1 MKKCRFIKCRFI
13 TSGIVALVVSLA
25 LCGCRQEPVV
35 EPESQLVSV
44 PVAITYNS
52 DEMTV
57 ETRAWAVAP
66 GSTVLSGTELTVT
79 PASGGEKEP
88 VLFLTANG
96 LPVAY
101 SGNAATITVGAGSSS
116 LELKVASRQALDA
129 EPEQYKVRLLFAGEK
144 QIPVSTSEK
153 HDFYTMLKGWFD
165 AGASDRKADFQ
176 LVDTGSAGGYQ
187 DDDVDYKMF
196 AGDAYKKTFAQAP
209 HAAVLVLG
217 YKELAAEA
225 FDEESFA
232 AWYGGMLSGYRRVR
246 KGAAVVAVSLP
257 PVAVFSG
264 VAESRWKAVDGAI
277 RAAARAAGAALVD
290 LSALYKKYPA
300 MSADTTLA
308 KRHITEEIFLA
319 FYSRIEAQAGN
330 PEDMM
335 IDGKPITTTPRQKWS
350 RTDDGN
356 QDTAKRE
363 LIQTIASGDK
373 TKWPQVVF
381 IGDSITDFY
390 DGTYDN
396 KGAAGATLMMTDWWN
411 ENVGWSNNKALDES
425 GSAATYRALNLGN
438 SGDFTQSLLYRLQKI
453 PGDDGSGAYTGA
465 FQFKDTVKAVVLMI
479 GTNNIG
485 VSSPSSTD
493 VGNTRYQERPISTV
507 EAVKGIQAVIGVL
520 KKGFPNA
527 KIILMGVLPRG
538 TGMQR
543 NNTDF
548 IRLQVLSTNR
558 QLYDLYGSGQDSR
571 VQLLDLYENFVDSAG
586 VQKSG
591 SLEALGDVGT
601 CDKLFFDT
609 VHPNNAGYK
618 VWWDNLKPILDV
630 ILQ

>member
-1 MKKCRFIKCRFI
+1 MKIKSYSISIAVSIAFLMVLFGCPQE
-13 TSGIVALVVSLA
+13 VEEALQS
-25 LCGCRQEPVV
+25 
-35 EPESQLVSV
+35 VSV
-44 PVAITYNS
+44 PVVVTYDDS
-52 DEMTV
+52 SVTIATESGEEIPSGKTV
-57 ETRAWAVAP
+57 Q
-66 GSTVLSGTELTVT
+66 SGTRLVIT
-79 PASGGEKEP
+79 PKGSDP
-88 VLFLTANG
+88 FLFLTANG
-96 LPVAY
+96 KPVVY
-101 SGNAATITVGAGSSS
+101 TGSPTAATIRLPGTSSTV
-116 LELKVASRQALDA
+116 EYKVEGHQALAEDA
-129 EPEQYKVRLLFAGEK
+129 GQYNVRILFAGEA
-144 QIPVSTSEK
+144 IYPVSSSENI
-153 HDFYTMLKGWFD
+153 DNLYTQFNSYFSSGS
-165 AGASDRKADFQ
+165 SDRWQNFKLCNGAY
-176 LVDTGSAGGYQ
+176 LANNV
-187 DDDVDYKMF
+187 
-196 AGDAYKKTFAQAP
+196 AYKDWIDTHYKASFAQAP
-209 HAAVLVLG
+209 HAAIVSLG
-217 YKELAAEA
+217 YHELTAGS
-225 FDEESFA
+225 FDAVDFT
-232 AWYGGMLSGYRRVR
+232 AWYAGILSGYRRVR
-246 KGAAVVAVSLP
+246 KDTVVVALGLP
-257 PVAVFSG
+257 PLSCFTGVEQGRYTAVS
-264 VAESRWKAVDGAI
+264 AAI
-277 RAAARAAGAALVD
+277 RAAAAAAGATFVD
-290 LSALYKKYPA
+290 IAGLYKSCPA
-300 MSADTTLA
+300 MDTDVALA
-308 KRHITEEIFLA
+308 KRHITEEIFLS
-319 FYSRIEAQAGN
+319 FYSRIEALAGN
-330 PEDMM
+330 PESMR
-335 IDGKPITTTPRQKWS
+335 INGQPITTTPRQKWS
-350 RTDDGN
+350 TGDGN
-356 QDTAKRE
+356 QDAAKRE

-411 ENVGWSNNKALDES
+411 KNVGWSNNKALDES

-438 SGDFTQSLLYRLQKI
+438 SGDFTQSLLYRLTAVE
-453 PGDDGSGAYTGA
+453 GDSESGAYTGA

-493 VGNTRYQERPISTV
+493 VGNPKYQERPISTV

-538 TGMQR
+538 TKTQR
-543 NNTDF
+543 NDVDF

-618 VWWDNLKPILDV
+618 VWWDNLKPILDKL
-630 ILQ
+630 IKK

>member
-1 MKKCRFIKCRFI
+1 MKCKTFFA
-13 TSGIVALVVSLA
+13 TLMGFALLFASG
-25 LCGCRQEPVV
+25 CKTDV
-35 EPESQLVSV
+35 EPASSKGKEDAKTPV
-44 PVAITYNS
+44 PVLISYDSRELTCCI
-52 DEMTV
+52 DEGV
-57 ETRAWAVAP
+57 AVS
-66 GSTVLSGTELTVT
+66 GSTVMSGTELTII
-79 PASGGEKEP
+79 PAEGEP

-96 LPVAY
+96 LPLPY
-101 SGNAATITVGAGSSS
+101 SGDAVTITLPDTSPTVNFRVEGRRALAEEAG
-116 LELKVASRQALDA
+116 
-129 EPEQYKVRLLFAGEK
+129 QYNVRILFGGEATF
-144 QIPVSTSEK
+144 PVSTTERIDNLFTQFNSY
-153 HDFYTMLKGWFD
+153 FSTGS
-165 AGASDRKADFQ
+165 SDRWQNFKLCNGAY
-176 LVDTGSAGGYQ
+176 LSSGKGYK
-187 DDDVDYKMF
+187 DWLDSSYSE
-196 AGDAYKKTFAQAP
+196 TFAQAP
-209 HAAVLVLG
+209 HAVVVSLG
-217 YKELAAEA
+217 LAELEAES
-225 FDEESFA
+225 FDETAFA
-232 AWYGGMLSGYRRVR
+232 SWCAGILSGYGRARP
-246 KGAAVVAVSLP
+246 GAVVVAVGLP
-257 PVAVFSG
+257 PLAILPSV
-264 VAESRWKAVDGAI
+264 EKSRYEAVDRAIRIAVRSSGAI
-277 RAAARAAGAALVD
+277 LVD
-290 LSALYKKYPA
+290 VADLYATDPNLASDATK
-300 MSADTTLA
+300 A
-308 KRHITEEIFLA
+308 KRRITEEIFLS

-396 KGAAGATLMMTDWWN
+396 KGAAGATLMMTGWWN
-411 ENVGWSNNKALDES
+411 KNVGWGNNKALDES

-485 VSSPSSTD
+485 VSSPSSTA

-520 KKGFPNA
+520 KKSFPNA

-538 TGMQR
+538 TGTQR

-558 QLYDLYGSGQDSR
+558 QLKELYGSGQDSR

>member
-1 MKKCRFIKCRFI
+1 MSKLKICFFA
-13 TSGIVALVVSLA
+13 TLMGFVLLFAG
-25 LCGCRQEPVV
+25 GCKTDV
-35 EPESQLVSV
+35 EPASSKGKEDAKTPV
-44 PVAITYNS
+44 PVLISYDSRELTCCI
-52 DEMTV
+52 DEGV
-57 ETRAWAVAP
+57 AVP
-66 GSTVLSGTELTVT
+66 GSTVMSGTELTII
-79 PASGGEKEP
+79 PAEGEP

-96 LPVAY
+96 LPLPY
-101 SGNAATITVGAGSSS
+101 SGDAATITLPDTSPTM
-116 LELKVASRQALDA
+116 ELKVEKRQALA
-129 EPEQYKVRLLFAGEK
+129 EEAGQYNVRILFGGEATF
-144 QIPVSTSEK
+144 PVSTTERIDNLFTQFNSY
-153 HDFYTMLKGWFD
+153 FSKGS
-165 AGASDRKADFQ
+165 SDRWQDFK
-176 LVDTGSAGGYQ
+176 LCNGAYLSSGKGYK
-187 DDDVDYKMF
+187 DWLDSSYSE
-196 AGDAYKKTFAQAP
+196 TFAQAP
-209 HAAVLVLG
+209 HAVVVSLG
-217 YKELAAEA
+217 LAELEAES
-225 FDEESFA
+225 FDETAFA
-232 AWYGGMLSGYRRVR
+232 SWCAGILSGYGRARP
-246 KGAAVVAVSLP
+246 GAVVVAVGLP
-257 PVAVFSG
+257 PLAILPSV
-264 VAESRWKAVDGAI
+264 EKSRYEAVDRAIRSAVRSSGAI
-277 RAAARAAGAALVD
+277 LVD
-290 LSALYKKYPA
+290 VAGLYATDPNLASDATK
-300 MSADTTLA
+300 A
-308 KRHITEEIFLA
+308 KRRITEEIFLS

-330 PEDMM
+330 PGDMM

-350 RTDDGN
+350 GTDDGN

-396 KGAAGATLMMTDWWN
+396 DSRKLKMTDWWN
-411 ENVGWSNNKALDES
+411 KNVGWGNNKVLDES

-485 VSSPSSTD
+485 VSSPSSTA
-493 VGNTRYQERPISTV
+493 VGNTKYQERPISTV

-538 TGMQR
+538 TKTQR
-543 NNTDF
+543 DDVDF